1 MPFKY
6 ETYSMFHNINPSS
19 KTSLELIELILAGG
33 TINDLYKYA
42 KGHSPAKTA
51 SLVQSFY
58 KFRKKINKQLQQ
70 EYMNQQGQ

>member
-1 MPFKY
+1 MTFKY
-6 ETYSMFHNINPSS
+6 ETYSMFHNIHPAS

-33 TINDLYKYA
+33 TINDLYEYA

-70 EYMNQQGQ
+70 EHMTQKEQ